1 MLRGTLPEPTPETAW
16 FWEGTRLGELRLQR
30 CDQCGQHVFPL
41 SAVCPT
47 CYGRDLSIVA
57 SSGRARLY
65 SYVINHMVAAGTE
78 PYAIAVVELAEGPR
92 LMTNIVEC
100 PQTPGALALDMALE
114 VVFER
119 ASDSITL
126 PKFRPIRVAN
136 D

>member
-16 FWEGTRLGELRLQR
+16 FWEGTRLGELRVQR
-30 CDQCGQHVFPL
+30 CDQCGRHAFPL
-41 SAVCPT
+41 SAVCPS
-47 CYGRDLSIVA
+47 CHGRNLSIVA
-57 SSGRARLY
+57 SSGRARLF
-65 SYVINHMVAAGTE
+65 SYVINHMVAPGTE

-100 PQTPGALALDMALE
+100 PQTPQALALDMPLQ

-119 ASDSITL
+119 VSDSITL
-126 PKFRPIRVAN
+126 PKFRPLRAAI